1 MGLVSSTIS
10 AYLPLM
16 IRRFSLL
23 SFLFCLV
30 LPAQDTTN
38 TPILIKPNTPAEE
51 EKSDDSSAT
60 NASVFNQGSARTMAI
75 SVPAPRG
82 LILDRKGR
90 PLAQT
95 KMAYHLALDF
105 TAYRESGGIEGA
117 VAWAKGLIATAN
129 SLVKGKQSYSDEKLS
144 KYYRNRRWLPKKI
157 SKVLTESTAK
167 SLENKLPPGLTLLPI
182 YLRYY
187 PQKSLGAHLIGYVG
201 AKTVLPD
208 GPINDGDP
216 LFQSTMGKAGF
227 EKIFDD
233 KLSGTPGVKKM
244 IFDQQGNKV
253 RDELIKRPRPGGNVV
268 TTIDLDWQSY
278 AEKVLQEGSKR
289 GAFVVIDIQTGEVL
303 VMASRPTYD
312 LNEFVP
318 FITSKRYK
326 ELREDPAAPLF
337 GRAFQSEYPPA
348 STFKPIVTLAAIN
361 SGAIQPEET
370 FDCPY
375 KIQIGNKWFHNHSPG
390 YQGWVDAKRAL
401 AKSINPWFYQVGIRT
416 GPQTFLSV
424 ARRLGYGVKT
434 GLPLIGEAKGIAPTS
449 AFIESRMGRPTT
461 DGDTANLSIGQG
473 LVTASPL
480 QVAQSMAAIANGSVL
495 MQLQL
500 VRQIQD
506 FHGRVIEAPSF
517 RKRNDLDFTS
527 EALQTTYDGMRD
539 VVHSDYGTGSRG
551 GLDFTIMCGKT
562 GTAQWKPTINQN
574 LAWFSGFFPYDR
586 PRYAFAVVYEGSP
599 GEAVSGGRNAAPMV
613 KRFFQNFRTQIEE
626 KIVPP
631 ARALIVTED
640 GASTFP
646 NDGSIPKAVVVGDDN
661 AIPKAIIV
669 EDENTIPKAI
679 IVEDENTIPKAI
691 IVEDKNIIPKAIIV
705 EDDELLKP
713 TIDPSTLPKIPNA
726 VLVRP
731 GTNKPAPPIP
741 TVPGDDEI
749 PNAIP
754 VRPEP
759 EAPGERPRP
768 APEVP
773 GDR

>member
-1 MGLVSSTIS
+1 MRWRQLL
-10 AYLPLM
+10 LP
-16 IRRFSLL
+16 ILL
-23 SFLFCLV
+23 TLT
-30 LPAQDTTN
+30 LPAQEGTD
-38 TPILIKPNTPAEE
+38 TPILVKPNQPVEE
-51 EKSDDSSAT
+51 EKSDESASST
-60 NASVFNQGSARTMAI
+60 GSVFNQGLARTMTI

-82 LILDRKGR
+82 LILDREGR

-105 TAYRESGGIEGA
+105 MAYRESGGVEGA
-117 VAWAKGLIATAN
+117 VAWAQNLVTTAN
-129 SLVKGKQSYSDEKLS
+129 SLAKGQQSYSDESLAR
-144 KYYRNRRWLPKKI
+144 YYRHRRWLPKKV
-157 SKVLTESTAK
+157 SRVLTESTAK
-167 SLENKLPPGLTLLPI
+167 SLEDKLPPGLTLLPV

-216 LFQSTMGKAGF
+216 LFQSTMGKTGF

-233 KLSGTPGVKKM
+233 KLTGTDGFKKI
-244 IFDQQGNKV
+244 IFDQQGNKI

-268 TTIDLDWQSY
+268 TTIDLDWQRY
-278 AEKVLQEGSKR
+278 AEKVLREGSKR

-303 VMASRPTYD
+303 VMASRPTFD
-312 LNEFVP
+312 LNDFVP

-348 STFKPIVTLAAIN
+348 STFKPVVTLAAIN
-361 SGAIQPEET
+361 SGSIRPDET
-370 FDCPY
+370 FNCPY
-375 KIQIGNKWFHNHSPG
+375 KIKIGNKWFRNHSPG
-390 YQGWVDAKRAL
+390 HQGWVDAKRAL
-401 AKSINPWFYQVGIRT
+401 SKSTNPWFYQVGIRT
-416 GPQTFLSV
+416 GPQTFLAV
-424 ARRLGYGVKT
+424 ARQLGYGSKT
-434 GLPLIGEAKGIAPTS
+434 GLPLIGEAKGIAPGPT
-449 AFIESRMGRPTT
+449 FIENRMGRPTS

-480 QVAQSMAAIANGSVL
+480 QVAQSMAAIADGSAL

-500 VRQIQD
+500 IRQIQD

-517 RKRNDLDFTS
+517 RKRNDLNLS
-527 EALQTTYDGMRD
+527 KKALQTTHDGMRD
-539 VVHSDYGTGSRG
+539 VVHSGYGTGSRG
-551 GLDFTIMCGKT
+551 DLGFTIMCGKT

-613 KRFFQNFRTQIEE
+613 KRFFRNFRTQIKENL
-626 KIVPP
+626 VPP
-631 ARALIVTED
+631 TRALVVKD
-640 GASTFP
+640 GQETAVAD
-646 NDGSIPKAVVVGDDN
+646 DGSIPKAVIVNDDT
-661 AIPKAIIV
+661 IPKAVIV
-669 EDENTIPKAI
+669 EDDENTIPKAI
-679 IVEDENTIPKAI
+679 IVED
-691 IVEDKNIIPKAIIV
+691 
-705 EDDELLKP
+705 DELPKP
-713 TIDPSTLPKIPNA
+713 PVNPAPLPKIPDA
-726 VLVRP
+726 IRVRP
-731 GTNKPAPPIP
+731 EPNTPAPPIP
-741 TVPGDDEI
+741 TVPGEDEI

-759 EAPGERPRP
+759 EAPADQPRP

-773 GDR
+773 ADR